1 MGKLIWRGWQT
12 SVDDAAQPTTGILF
26 GANLR
31 SQRDID
37 GPSYDRDADFV
48 LQLLSKSGLPLTRD
62 NYLGLAYP
70 DGLPG
75 DLDEMTLPP
84 EIRA

>member
-1 MGKLIWRGWQT
+1 MGKLIWQGWQT
-12 SVDDAAQPTTGILF
+12 SVDDAAQPTTGVLF

-37 GPSYDRDADFV
+37 GPSYDRDSDFV
-48 LQLLSKSGLPLTRD
+48 LRLLLKAGLPLNRE

-70 DGLPG
+70 DELP
-75 DLDEMTLPP
+75 DELDEMTLPP
-84 EIRA
+84 AIRA